1 MALNIIMTENRA
13 KELLAALAKAKKV
26 ALTAVGVQ
34 AVGDIQLRA
43 PVDTG
48 RLKNSFTY
56 RVPDESTLVIGTAV
70 SYAIYQEFGT
80 SKMKHWKGPYMRPA
94 LTQNQEVY
102 KEIIKKYLSGKA

>member
-13 KELLAALAKAKKV
+13 KELLAELSKAKKV

-48 RLKNSFTY
+48 RLKTSITY
-56 RVPDESTLVIGTAV
+56 RVPDENTLVVGTDV

-80 SKMKHWKGPYMRPA
+80 SRMKKWKGPYMRPA
-94 LTQNQEVY
+94 LTENQQVY
-102 KEIIKKYLSGKA
+102 KDIITKYLSGKN